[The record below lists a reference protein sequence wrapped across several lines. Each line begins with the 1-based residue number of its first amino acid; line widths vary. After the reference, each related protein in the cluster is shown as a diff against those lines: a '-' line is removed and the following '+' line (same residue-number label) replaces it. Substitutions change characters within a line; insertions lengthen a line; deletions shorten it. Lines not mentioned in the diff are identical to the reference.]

1 MLRIILWALLAAFLA
16 LVGLWPPAATPVQL
30 VLHGAGILAAAI
42 PGALWL
48 VGGALLYRRLA

>member
-1 MLRIILWALLAAFLA
+1 MLRTPAWALLAAFLA

-30 VLHGAGILAAAI
+30 VLHGANILLAAI

-48 VGGALLYRRLA
+48 AGGALLYRSRT